1 MRTVLEACS
10 EDVQKLQGI
19 GEFFHAS
26 PPLMRLLHSLIS
38 VPFCEIFVCIL
49 SRHREDITTTVSF
62 IEL

>member
-26 PPLMRLLHSLIS
+26 APLIRLLQSLIS